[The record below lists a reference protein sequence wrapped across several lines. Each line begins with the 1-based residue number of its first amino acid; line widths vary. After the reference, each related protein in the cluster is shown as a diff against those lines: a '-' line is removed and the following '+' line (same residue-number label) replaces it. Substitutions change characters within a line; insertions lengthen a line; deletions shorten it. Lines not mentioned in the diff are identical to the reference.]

1 MIVGKMLVHKNN
13 KLMADN
19 FDARLIETHLVR
31 KKVLLIL
38 LKSNLHEKLKNMNKK
53 VIPNKARHRG

>member
-1 MIVGKMLVHKNN
+1 
-13 KLMADN
+13 MADN

-38 LKSNLHEKLKNMNKK
+38 LKSDLHEKLKNMNK

>member
-1 MIVGKMLVHKNN
+1 
-13 KLMADN
+13 MADN

-38 LKSNLHEKLKNMNKK
+38 LKSDLHEKLKNMNKK
-53 VIPNKARHRG
+53 VIPNIARHRG